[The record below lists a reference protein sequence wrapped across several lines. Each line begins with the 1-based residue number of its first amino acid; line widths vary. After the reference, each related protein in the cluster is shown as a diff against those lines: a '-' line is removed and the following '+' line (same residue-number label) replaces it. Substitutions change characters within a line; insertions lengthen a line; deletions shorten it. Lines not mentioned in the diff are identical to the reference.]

1 MRRLTITFEDDIYY
15 PIYNLA
21 KEEHT
26 SFRNI
31 VMSILRNEIY
41 KPKEMTDIKTIDN
54 EIKECLYLLNEIKKK
69 QKSHYKL
76 SEQLFVNHGYLANAN
91 PKESKSYQELLES
104 SKNKFND

>member
-31 VMSILRNEIY
+31 VMAILRNEI
-41 KPKEMTDIKTIDN
+41 MIISIK
-54 EIKECLYLLNEIKKK
+54 
-69 QKSHYKL
+69 
-76 SEQLFVNHGYLANAN
+76 
-91 PKESKSYQELLES
+91 
-104 SKNKFND
+104 

>member
-31 VMSILRNEIY
+31 VMAILRNEIY

-54 EIKECLYLLNEIKKK
+54 EIKECLYLLDEIKKK
-69 QKSHYKL
+69 QKSHYI
-76 SEQLFVNHGYLANAN
+76 
-91 PKESKSYQELLES
+91 
-104 SKNKFND
+104 